1 MTQMSDREIMQK
13 FLDVTESISAIREG
27 QAELKTEM
35 RNLCA
40 NVTRCNDHATRLRA
54 VENTTSKLSQNFKIG
69 AWVAG
74 FLLAAVGALATI
86 VPWIRGR

>member
-1 MTQMSDREIMQK
+1 MTQMSDREIMQR

-40 NVTRCNDHATRLRA
+40 NVTRCNDHATRLRE
-54 VENTTSKLSQNFKIG
+54 VEKVVAKQGQNFRAANWI
-69 AWVAG
+69 VG